1 MGVAQTEEEFPAR
14 HSIFGRSTEAM
25 SEFCSLSWGAPSDKD
40 AAENSA
46 CVFLHRADGSDVN
59 QDALIMLD
67 SFPQHQLTLGS
78 KSLVVS
84 PLSPA
89 AVVNAYSA
97 GFAK

>member
-1 MGVAQTEEEFPAR
+1 
-14 HSIFGRSTEAM
+14 M

-78 KSLVVS
+78 
-84 PLSPA
+84 
-89 AVVNAYSA
+89 
-97 GFAK
+97 

>member
-1 MGVAQTEEEFPAR
+1 MVQTEEEFPAR

-78 KSLVVS
+78 
-84 PLSPA
+84 
-89 AVVNAYSA
+89 
-97 GFAK
+97 